1 MLVIL
6 NTTKN
11 QVLNGIKLLS
21 VLAINTGSFALGPKT
36 SIFTTHTYD
45 HARAQQLLLFL
56 LRRTCNSICKF
67 LRLWVKFWRRAG
79 IRYGCQAEASRPGLS
94 RNPKRWD
101 TDTTL
106 LCPCCCPVF
115 NTITLSIH
123 QLRVKT
129 WTNQPT
135 MNTEHTNHFTTC
147 CSSIMLCMVFSPW
160 TYILRF
166 DFSLKRTCLIP
177 VRKAAWWLVLKCFA
191 TTAVAAKTLFPLKG
205 GRKFS
210 TITSA
215 ENTLLCH
222 GLGHYSKVWTRNWF

>member
-1 MLVIL
+1 MHSSCCYFFYVGHVIL
-6 NTTKN
+6 SASFCAFGWKFGEG
-11 QVLNGIKLLS
+11 Q
-21 VLAINTGSFALGPKT
+21 GSGMDAKP
-36 SIFTTHTYD
+36 
-45 HARAQQLLLFL
+45 RP
-56 LRRTCNSICKF
+56 R
-67 LRLWVKFWRRAG
+67 V
-79 IRYGCQAEASRPGLS
+79 QACS

-101 TDTTL
+101 TDPTL

-147 CSSIMLCMVFSPW
+147 CSTIMLCMVFSPW
-160 TYILRF
+160 TYILSF

-177 VRKAAWWLVLKCFA
+177 VRKEAWWLVLKCFA

-222 GLGHYSKVWTRNWF
+222 GLGHYNKVWTRNWF